1 MNVSTIKLACWLI
14 SMSLTFGLSY
24 YAYDFYKDFENIKPP
39 AKGSPELEE
48 ANNYVRSVLQET
60 PDFTPEGKDG
70 ITYPEVTRTWRTYNW
85 TGKLAPIIV
94 ETPDD
99 PVDNTPQLTSVRT
112 VLRLL
117 MVQVDAPIPENSRI
131 YVAYLDARIAGDA
144 PVWLG
149 PGDTLP
155 EPFESTTI
163 VSITVQGVEFAHAGF
178 DGQNEIVKPGD
189 EFDESFIVVVG
200 PDGVIQRPAKPGI
213 PMMSRPD
220 LLVPKETKL
229 IGKNKYQIGTEDA
242 VYLGENYPQILTN
255 DLRYR
260 TYRNPKTGRR
270 GGIELQEVRA
280 GSVAERHG
288 ARSGDII
295 ISVNDHAVT
304 SVQEA
309 VSFVKTNSERFSTW
323 DVVVENMGRR
333 RTVTYQ
339 SPNN

>member
-1 MNVSTIKLACWLI
+1 
-14 SMSLTFGLSY
+14 
-24 YAYDFYKDFENIKPP
+24 
-39 AKGSPELEE
+39 
-48 ANNYVRSVLQET
+48 
-60 PDFTPEGKDG
+60 
-70 ITYPEVTRTWRTYNW
+70 
-85 TGKLAPIIV
+85 
-94 ETPDD
+94 
-99 PVDNTPQLTSVRT
+99 
-112 VLRLL
+112 
-117 MVQVDAPIPENSRI
+117 
-131 YVAYLDARIAGDA
+131 
-144 PVWLG
+144 
-149 PGDTLP
+149 
-155 EPFESTTI
+155 
-163 VSITVQGVEFAHAGF
+163 
-178 DGQNEIVKPGD
+178 
-189 EFDESFIVVVG
+189 
-200 PDGVIQRPAKPGI
+200 
-213 PMMSRPD
+213 MMSRPD

-270 GGIELQEVRA
+270 GGIELQDVRA